1 MLKTYFQTSV
11 KDEFDLFYSLC
22 QILFEKERYSELQQV
37 TFSVLSSLL
46 FAKSPEIVKV
56 IEL

>member
-1 MLKTYFQTSV
+1 MLKSYFQTSV
-11 KDEFDLFYSLC
+11 KDEFDLFYNLC

-56 IEL
+56 IEH